1 MSITIGSPL
10 DANGNVASNLPTT
23 NTQAGFQRETYFPA
37 SGAAA
42 RDKRVTIDG
51 LGYSAE
57 TRQLWC
63 CVWNSASTT
72 WSSKIGTNATTMTK
86 GVQNGFMRLNNSAIT
101 TTTTGI
107 SIYSWRGFT
116 IEHNYDY
123 WVVIPVRHSNATAS
137 NKQCDVGLGYYAFAA
152 GQAAAMNEFIG
163 FRWTTTGGLLAV
175 VETSQGGAPTS
186 QTENINSN
194 APYSDSVSRDYGILI
209 TDDVVEFYVD
219 GVYQTAIS
227 RPTGS
232 WSVMKSAALPF
243 IARVFNSGAASA
255 AATFDIGEVAV
266 HKVGPDDGMPHPFRM
281 AAMGKSAY
289 FYQPD
294 ITSASTATH
303 LVPASGTAPTAAAGS
318 NTASAANNTAVMG
331 GLIANTL
338 TGVTVTLSTNIL
350 WTAYQNPANPTA
362 AGVATNA
369 RTFYCTG
376 ITIGPMVVT
385 AALTGGG
392 FTAAWFAAIGTSATS
407 LATTDADGTT
417 AVAQTAPRYVPL
429 SLVSTVGA
437 AAALGAVSTDVG
449 DHQWTFATPLVV
461 HPNQFISIGMR
472 TIAVT
477 AAVTAGAATCM
488 IGINGYW
495 D

>member
-227 RPTGS
+227 RPTGP
-232 WSVMKSAALPF
+232 WS
-243 IARVFNSGAASA
+243 
-255 AATFDIGEVAV
+255 
-266 HKVGPDDGMPHPFRM
+266 
-281 AAMGKSAY
+281 
-289 FYQPD
+289 
-294 ITSASTATH
+294 
-303 LVPASGTAPTAAAGS
+303 
-318 NTASAANNTAVMG
+318 
-331 GLIANTL
+331 LI
-338 TGVTVTLSTNIL
+338 
-350 WTAYQNPANPTA
+350 
-362 AGVATNA
+362 
-369 RTFYCTG
+369 
-376 ITIGPMVVT
+376 
-385 AALTGGG
+385 
-392 FTAAWFAAIGTSATS
+392 
-407 LATTDADGTT
+407 
-417 AVAQTAPRYVPL
+417 
-429 SLVSTVGA
+429 
-437 AAALGAVSTDVG
+437 
-449 DHQWTFATPLVV
+449 
-461 HPNQFISIGMR
+461 
-472 TIAVT
+472 
-477 AAVTAGAATCM
+477 
-488 IGINGYW
+488 
-495 D
+495 